1 MKEVILVDFNDR
13 EIGAMEKMEAHEKE
27 CLHRAFSVFLV
38 QDGKMLLQKRASDKY
53 HCGGLWTNTCCSHPR
68 PGEETKTAAVR
79 RLKEEL
85 EITVEPEGLEEVH
98 SILYRYPFDNGLT
111 EFEYDHLFTGEYH
124 GTWVE
129 NPEEVDAVKWVE
141 IEWLKKDIVEHAE
154 KYTPWFIIALKE
166 ILEKRD
172 FK

>member
-1 MKEVILVDFNDR
+1 M
-13 EIGAMEKMEAHEKE
+13 
-27 CLHRAFSVFLV
+27 
-38 QDGKMLLQKRASDKY
+38 
-53 HCGGLWTNTCCSHPR
+53 
-68 PGEETKTAAVR
+68 AAVR

-111 EFEYDHLFTGEYH
+111 EFEYDHLFVGEYH

-166 ILEKRD
+166 VLK
-172 FK
+172 K